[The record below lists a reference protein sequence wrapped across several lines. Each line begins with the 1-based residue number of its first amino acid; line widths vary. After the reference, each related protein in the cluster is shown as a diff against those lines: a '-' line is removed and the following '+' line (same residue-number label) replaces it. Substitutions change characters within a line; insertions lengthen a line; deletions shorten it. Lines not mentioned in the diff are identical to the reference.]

1 MTLKELNQAFWL
13 QQEIAGLSRQ
23 LEEMRER
30 ASTIPSAGFD
40 NMPHGSGPK
49 IRPDGEASRGD
60 RRTGKPSERAKSR
73 QSGMRWP
80 RITEYI
86 DSLEDAKL
94 RYFCRLRFLKG
105 QSWKEISYGMNY
117 RFTDSAVRKYVMRY
131 LPLDRE

>member
-23 LEEMRER
+23 LEEMREL
-30 ASTIPSAGFD
+30 
-40 NMPHGSGPK
+40 
-49 IRPDGEASRGD
+49 ESRLNEQ
-60 RRTGKPSERAKSR
+60 KAAKADALA
-73 QSGMRWP
+73 

>member
-1 MTLKELNQAFWL
+1 
-13 QQEIAGLSRQ
+13 
-23 LEEMRER
+23 MRER

-49 IRPDGEASRGD
+49 ISR
-60 RRTGKPSERAKSR
+60 TEKQAVEIVELESCLNEQKAAKEDALA
-73 QSGMRWP
+73 

-105 QSWKEISYGMNY
+105 QSWKEISHGMNY
-117 RFTDSAVRKYVMRY
+117 RFTDSAVRKYVTRY

>member
-49 IRPDGEASRGD
+49 ISR
-60 RRTGKPSERAKSR
+60 TEKQAVEIVEQKAAKEDALA
-73 QSGMRWP
+73 
-80 RITEYI
+80 RIAEYI

-105 QSWKEISYGMNY
+105 QSWKEISHGMNY
-117 RFTDSAVRKYVMRY
+117 RFTDSAVRKYVTRY

>member
-1 MTLKELNQAFWL
+1 
-13 QQEIAGLSRQ
+13 
-23 LEEMRER
+23 
-30 ASTIPSAGFD
+30 
-40 NMPHGSGPK
+40 MPHGSGPK
-49 IRPDGEASRGD
+49 ISRTEKQAVEIVELES
-60 RRTGKPSERAKSR
+60 RLNEQKAAKADALA
-73 QSGMRWP
+73 